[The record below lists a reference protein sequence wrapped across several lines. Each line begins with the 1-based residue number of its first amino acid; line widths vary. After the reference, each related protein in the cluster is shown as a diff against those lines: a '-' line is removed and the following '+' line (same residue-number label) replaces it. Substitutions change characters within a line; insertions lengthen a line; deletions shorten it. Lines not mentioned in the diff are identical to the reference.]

1 MIRNS
6 ILAACA
12 ACTVVFVL
20 GEKQAAAQHPQPFLI
35 IGAGVGPE
43 GLPLPGEP
51 PRPHSAVGL
60 ATHFGAYHGEGTLQ
74 TDSATFLPNG
84 EITGEFGSASPFIFT
99 ASNGDQLAT
108 YYGRTDFGAENPGS
122 FTLYPQSNG
131 MYIAV
136 FLAEFVP
143 YAPLCTGEFRGI
155 SGSWTMLAIT
165 EPFELGSSAPLAYEW
180 QGEGSLT
187 FEKEY

>member
-84 EITGEFGSASPFIFT
+84 EITGEFGSAARSSSPPPMETSSPPIT
-99 ASNGDQLAT
+99 AERIS
-108 YYGRTDFGAENPGS
+108 AENPGS